1 MYQNQLKMSEFNVSS
16 MTDEELE
23 SLSNP
28 TFETPGAI
36 KDNDEEKP
44 NQDKPITTP
53 VSTEKPEVG
62 AMSLEDYLDEDGNQI
77 IEKTEEEEEEE
88 DTPRK
93 NNSNSINYT
102 NYYKLLVDKGEW
114 QEVTDANGNP
124 IDSSDIDAETFS
136 ELAIQQAQWKADS
149 VLMEREQEFGSQY
162 HELVNYMKN
171 GGRVEDL
178 ARFQAQTTDIESLD
192 HTDPSQ
198 AEEIIKAHYEALNFS
213 DKRIKTIIDSL
224 KDQGAD
230 ILIENAAESKEKLL
244 EAIQEEKEEEYR
256 RQELVNARQKEA
268 QHRFT
273 RSLKE
278 QIHSDQLADREK
290 KEMEKFYFEYK
301 HPIGGNQ
308 VASDFYVKYQEIQS
322 DPSKFYKLV
331 KFIKDIDSFDDRKK
345 VEASTQRKTFD
356 LVRSGEALIKK
367 DTQSPNEV
375 KSTRKAPTT
384 FKKLFS

>member
-1 MYQNQLKMSEFNVSS
+1 MSEFNVSS

-23 SLSNP
+23 ALSNP
-28 TFETPGAI
+28 SFEAPGATM
-36 KDNDEEKP
+36 DNADEKP
-44 NQDKPITTP
+44 NQDKPIPTAVTTD
-53 VSTEKPEVG
+53 VPEVG
-62 AMSLEDYLDEDGNQI
+62 AMNVKDYLDEDGKQI
-77 IEKTEEEEEEE
+77 IEEVEEEEEE
-88 DTPRK
+88 DITPTYSSK
-93 NNSNSINYT
+93 KATSDSINYT
-102 NYYKLLVDKGEW
+102 NYYKLLVEKGEW

-124 IDSSDIDAETFS
+124 IDSSEIDAETFS
-136 ELAIQQAQWKADS
+136 ELAIQQAQWKADN

-162 HELVNYMKN
+162 QELVNYMKN

-192 HTDPSQ
+192 HTDPAE

-213 DKRIKTIIDSL
+213 EKRIKTIIDSL
-224 KDQGAD
+224 KDQGED
-230 ILIENAAESKEKLL
+230 VLIENAAESKEKLL
-244 EAIQEEKEEEYR
+244 EAIQEEKEEEFR
-256 RQELVNARQKEA
+256 RQELINSRQKEA
-268 QHRFT
+268 QQRFT

-301 HPIGGNQ
+301 HPIGPNQ

-331 KFIKDIDSFDDRKK
+331 KFIKNIDSFEDRKK
-345 VEASTQRKTFD
+345 VETDTKRKTFD

-367 DTQSPNEV
+367 DSHSPNEV
-375 KSTRKAPTT
+375 KSTKKAPTT

>member
-1 MYQNQLKMSEFNVSS
+1 MSEFNVSS

-23 SLSNP
+23 ALSNP
-28 TFETPGAI
+28 SFEAPGATM
-36 KDNDEEKP
+36 DNADEKP
-44 NQDKPITTP
+44 NQDKPIPTAVTTD
-53 VSTEKPEVG
+53 VPEVG
-62 AMSLEDYLDEDGNQI
+62 AMNVEDYLDEDGKQI
-77 IEKTEEEEEEE
+77 IEEVEEEEEE
-88 DTPRK
+88 DITPTYSSK
-93 NNSNSINYT
+93 KATSDSINYT
-102 NYYKLLVDKGEW
+102 NYYKLLVEKGEW

-124 IDSSDIDAETFS
+124 IDSSEIDAETFS
-136 ELAIQQAQWKADS
+136 ELAIQQAQWKADN

-192 HTDPSQ
+192 HTDPAE

-213 DKRIKTIIDSL
+213 EKRIKTIIDSL
-224 KDQGAD
+224 KDQGED
-230 ILIENAAESKEKLL
+230 VLIENAAESKEKLL
-244 EAIQEEKEEEYR
+244 EAIQEEKEEEFR
-256 RQELVNARQKEA
+256 RQELINSRQKEA
-268 QHRFT
+268 QQRFT

-301 HPIGGNQ
+301 HPIGPNQ

-331 KFIKDIDSFDDRKK
+331 KFIKNIDSFEDRKK
-345 VEASTQRKTFD
+345 VETDTKRKTFD

-367 DTQSPNEV
+367 DSHSPNEV
-375 KSTRKAPTT
+375 KSTKKAPTT

>member
-1 MYQNQLKMSEFNVSS
+1 MSEFNVSS

-23 SLSNP
+23 ALSNP
-28 TFETPGAI
+28 SFEAPGATI
-36 KDNDEEKP
+36 DNADEKP
-44 NQDKPITTP
+44 NQDKPIPTAVTTD
-53 VSTEKPEVG
+53 VPEVG
-62 AMSLEDYLDEDGNQI
+62 AMNVEDYLDEDGKQI
-77 IEKTEEEEEEE
+77 IEEVEEEKEE
-88 DTPRK
+88 DITPTYSSK
-93 NNSNSINYT
+93 KATSDSINYT
-102 NYYKLLVDKGEW
+102 NYYKLLVEKGEW

-124 IDSSDIDAETFS
+124 IDSSEIDAETFS
-136 ELAIQQAQWKADS
+136 ELAIQQAQWKADN
-149 VLMEREQEFGSQY
+149 VLIEREQEFGSQY
-162 HELVNYMKN
+162 QELVNYMKN

-192 HTDPSQ
+192 HTDPKE

-224 KDQGAD
+224 KDQGED

-244 EAIQEEKEEEYR
+244 EAIQEEKEEEFR
-256 RQELVNARQKEA
+256 RQELINSRQKEA
-268 QHRFT
+268 QQRFT

-301 HPIGGNQ
+301 HPIGPNQ

-331 KFIKDIDSFDDRKK
+331 KFIKNIDSFEDRKK
-345 VEASTQRKTFD
+345 VETDTKRKTFD

-367 DTQSPNEV
+367 DSHSPNEV
-375 KSTRKAPTT
+375 KSTKKAPTT

>member
-1 MYQNQLKMSEFNVSS
+1 MSEFNVSS

-23 SLSNP
+23 ALSNP
-28 TFETPGAI
+28 SFEAPGATI
-36 KDNDEEKP
+36 DNADEKP
-44 NQDKPITTP
+44 NQDKPIPTAVTTD
-53 VSTEKPEVG
+53 VPEVG
-62 AMSLEDYLDEDGNQI
+62 AMNVEDYLDEDGKQI
-77 IEKTEEEEEEE
+77 IEELEEEEEEN
-88 DTPRK
+88 DTPTYSSK
-93 NNSNSINYT
+93 KATSDSINYT
-102 NYYKLLVDKGEW
+102 NYYKLLVEKGEW

-124 IDSSDIDAETFS
+124 IDSSEIDAETFS
-136 ELAIQQAQWKADS
+136 ELAIQQAQWKADN

-162 HELVNYMKN
+162 QELVNYMKN

-192 HTDPSQ
+192 HTDPAE

-213 DKRIKTIIDSL
+213 EKRIKTIIDSL
-224 KDQGAD
+224 KDQGED

-244 EAIQEEKEEEYR
+244 EAIQEEKEEEFR
-256 RQELVNARQKEA
+256 KQELVNSRQKEA
-268 QHRFT
+268 QLRFT
-273 RSLKE
+273 KSLKE

-301 HPIGGNQ
+301 HPIGPNQ

-331 KFIKDIDSFDDRKK
+331 KFIKNIDSFEDRKK
-345 VEASTQRKTFD
+345 VETDTKRKTFD

-367 DTQSPNEV
+367 DSHSPNEV
-375 KSTRKAPTT
+375 KSTKKAPTT

>member
-1 MYQNQLKMSEFNVSS
+1 MSEFNVSS
-16 MTDEELE
+16 MTDEELQ

-28 TFETPGAI
+28 DFTAPGAT
-36 KDNDEEKP
+36 KDNEEEKP

-53 VSTEKPEVG
+53 ASTEKPEVG
-62 AMSLEDYLDEDGNQI
+62 VMTPEDYLDEKGNPI
-77 IEKTEEEEEEE
+77 IEKIEEEEE
-88 DTPRK
+88 DDDSPKK

-124 IDSSDIDAETFS
+124 IDSSEIDAETFS

-171 GGRVEDL
+171 GGKVEDL

-192 HTDPSQ
+192 HTDPKE

-224 KDQGAD
+224 KDQGDD

-268 QHRFT
+268 QQRFT
-273 RSLKE
+273 KSLKE

-331 KFIKDIDSFDDRKK
+331 KFIKDIDSFDSKK
-345 VEASTQRKTFD
+345 KIENVIQKKTFD
-356 LVRSGEALIKK
+356 LVRTGENLKK
-367 DTQSPNEV
+367 DTYSPEEI
-375 KSTRKAPTT
+375 KSTKKAPTT

>member
-1 MYQNQLKMSEFNVSS
+1 MSEFNVSS

-23 SLSNP
+23 ALSNP
-28 TFETPGAI
+28 SFEAPGATI
-36 KDNDEEKP
+36 DNADEKP
-44 NQDKPITTP
+44 NQDKPIPTAVTTD
-53 VSTEKPEVG
+53 VPEVG
-62 AMSLEDYLDEDGNQI
+62 VMSTEDYLDEDGNPI
-77 IEKTEEEEEEE
+77 LEKVEEEEEEN
-88 DTPRK
+88 DTPTYSSK
-93 NNSNSINYT
+93 KANSDSINYT
-102 NYYKLLVDKGEW
+102 NYYKLLVEKGEW

-124 IDSSDIDAETFS
+124 IDSSEIDAETFS
-136 ELAIQQAQWKADS
+136 ELAIQQAQWKADN
-149 VLMEREQEFGSQY
+149 VLIEREQEFGSQY
-162 HELVNYMKN
+162 QELVNYMKN

-192 HTDPSQ
+192 HTDPAE

-213 DKRIKTIIDSL
+213 EKRIKTIIDSL
-224 KDQGAD
+224 KDQGED

-244 EAIQEEKEEEYR
+244 EAIQEEKEEEFR
-256 RQELVNARQKEA
+256 KQELVNSRQKEA
-268 QHRFT
+268 QLRFT
-273 RSLKE
+273 KSLKE

-301 HPIGGNQ
+301 HPIGPNQ

-331 KFIKDIDSFDDRKK
+331 KFIKNIDSFEDRKK
-345 VEASTQRKTFD
+345 VETDTKRKTFD

-367 DTQSPNEV
+367 DSYSPNEV
-375 KSTRKAPTT
+375 KSTKKAPTT

>member
-1 MYQNQLKMSEFNVSS
+1 MSEFNVSS

-23 SLSNP
+23 ALSNP
-28 TFETPGAI
+28 SFEAPGATM
-36 KDNDEEKP
+36 DNADEKP
-44 NQDKPITTP
+44 NQDKPIPTAVTTD
-53 VSTEKPEVG
+53 VPEVG
-62 AMSLEDYLDEDGNQI
+62 AMNVEDYLDEDGKQI
-77 IEKTEEEEEEE
+77 IEEVEEEEEE
-88 DTPRK
+88 DITPTYSSK
-93 NNSNSINYT
+93 KATSDSINYT
-102 NYYKLLVDKGEW
+102 NYYKLLVEKGEW

-124 IDSSDIDAETFS
+124 IDSSEIDAETFS
-136 ELAIQQAQWKADS
+136 ELAIQQAQWKADN

-162 HELVNYMKN
+162 QELVNYMKN

-192 HTDPSQ
+192 HTDPAE

-213 DKRIKTIIDSL
+213 EKRIKTIIDSL
-224 KDQGAD
+224 KDQGED
-230 ILIENAAESKEKLL
+230 VLIENAAESKEKLL
-244 EAIQEEKEEEYR
+244 EAIQEEKEEEFR
-256 RQELVNARQKEA
+256 RQELINSRQKEA
-268 QHRFT
+268 QQRFT

-301 HPIGGNQ
+301 HPIGPNQ

-331 KFIKDIDSFDDRKK
+331 KFIKNIDSFEDRKK
-345 VEASTQRKTFD
+345 VETDTKRKTFD

-367 DTQSPNEV
+367 DSYSPNEV
-375 KSTRKAPTT
+375 KSTKKAPTT

>member
-1 MYQNQLKMSEFNVSS
+1 MSEFNVSS

-23 SLSNP
+23 ALSNP
-28 TFETPGAI
+28 SFEAPGATM
-36 KDNDEEKP
+36 DNADEKP
-44 NQDKPITTP
+44 NQDKPIPTAVTTD
-53 VSTEKPEVG
+53 VPEVG
-62 AMSLEDYLDEDGNQI
+62 AMNVEDYLDEDGKQI
-77 IEKTEEEEEEE
+77 IEEVEEEEEE
-88 DTPRK
+88 DITPTYSSK
-93 NNSNSINYT
+93 KATSDSINYT
-102 NYYKLLVDKGEW
+102 NYYKLLVEKGEW

-124 IDSSDIDAETFS
+124 IDSSEIDAETFS
-136 ELAIQQAQWKADS
+136 ELAIQQAQWKADN

-162 HELVNYMKN
+162 QELVNYMKN

-192 HTDPSQ
+192 HTDPAE

-213 DKRIKTIIDSL
+213 EKRIKTIIDSL
-224 KDQGAD
+224 KDQGED
-230 ILIENAAESKEKLL
+230 VLIENAAESKEKLL
-244 EAIQEEKEEEYR
+244 EAIQEEKEEEFR
-256 RQELVNARQKEA
+256 RQELINSRQKEA
-268 QHRFT
+268 QQRFT

-301 HPIGGNQ
+301 HPIGPNQ

-331 KFIKDIDSFDDRKK
+331 KFIKNIDSFEDRKK
-345 VEASTQRKTFD
+345 VETDTKRKTFD

-367 DTQSPNEV
+367 DSHSPNEV
-375 KSTRKAPTT
+375 KSTKKAPTT

>member
-1 MYQNQLKMSEFNVSS
+1 MSEFNVSS

-23 SLSNP
+23 ALSNP
-28 TFETPGAI
+28 SFEAPGATM
-36 KDNDEEKP
+36 DNADEKP
-44 NQDKPITTP
+44 NQDKPIPTAVTTD
-53 VSTEKPEVG
+53 VPEVG
-62 AMSLEDYLDEDGNQI
+62 AMNVKDYLDEDGKQI
-77 IEKTEEEEEEE
+77 IEEVEEEEEE
-88 DTPRK
+88 DITPTY
-93 NNSNSINYT
+93 NSKKATSDSINYT
-102 NYYKLLVDKGEW
+102 NYYKLLVEKGEW

-124 IDSSDIDAETFS
+124 IDSSEIDAETFS
-136 ELAIQQAQWKADS
+136 ELAIQQAQWKADN

-162 HELVNYMKN
+162 QELVNYMKN

-192 HTDPSQ
+192 HTDPAE

-213 DKRIKTIIDSL
+213 EKRIKTIIDSL
-224 KDQGAD
+224 KDQGED
-230 ILIENAAESKEKLL
+230 VLIENAAESKEKLL
-244 EAIQEEKEEEYR
+244 EAIQEEKEEEFR
-256 RQELVNARQKEA
+256 RQELINSRQKEA
-268 QHRFT
+268 QQRFT

-301 HPIGGNQ
+301 HPIGPNQ

-331 KFIKDIDSFDDRKK
+331 KFIKNIDSFEDRKK
-345 VEASTQRKTFD
+345 VETDTKRKTFD

-367 DTQSPNEV
+367 DSHSPNEV
-375 KSTRKAPTT
+375 KSTKKAPTT

>member
-1 MYQNQLKMSEFNVSS
+1 MSEFNVSS

-23 SLSNP
+23 ALSNP
-28 TFETPGAI
+28 SFEAPGATM
-36 KDNDEEKP
+36 DNADEKP
-44 NQDKPITTP
+44 NQDKPIPTAVTTD
-53 VSTEKPEVG
+53 VPEVG
-62 AMSLEDYLDEDGNQI
+62 AMNVKDYLVEDGKQI
-77 IEKTEEEEEEE
+77 IEEVEEEEEE
-88 DTPRK
+88 DITPTY
-93 NNSNSINYT
+93 NSKKATSDSINYT
-102 NYYKLLVDKGEW
+102 NYYKLLVEKGEW

-124 IDSSDIDAETFS
+124 IDSSEIDAETFS
-136 ELAIQQAQWKADS
+136 ELAIQQAQWKADN

-162 HELVNYMKN
+162 QELVNYMKN

-192 HTDPSQ
+192 HTDPAE

-213 DKRIKTIIDSL
+213 EKRIKTIIDSL
-224 KDQGAD
+224 KDQGED
-230 ILIENAAESKEKLL
+230 VLIENAAESKEKLL
-244 EAIQEEKEEEYR
+244 EAIQEEKEEEFR
-256 RQELVNARQKEA
+256 RQELINSRQKEA
-268 QHRFT
+268 QQRFT

-301 HPIGGNQ
+301 HPIGPNQ

-331 KFIKDIDSFDDRKK
+331 KFIKNIDSFEDRKK
-345 VEASTQRKTFD
+345 VETDTKRKTFD

-367 DTQSPNEV
+367 DSHSPNEV
-375 KSTRKAPTT
+375 KSTKKAPTT

>member
-1 MYQNQLKMSEFNVSS
+1 MSEFNVSS

-28 TFETPGAI
+28 DFTAPGAT
-36 KDNDEEKP
+36 KDNEEEKP

-62 AMSLEDYLDEDGNQI
+62 VMTPEDYLDEEGNPI
-77 IEKTEEEEEEE
+77 IEKIEEEE
-88 DTPRK
+88 DTPIK
-93 NNSNSINYT
+93 SNSNSINYT

-124 IDSSDIDAETFS
+124 IDSSEIDAETFS

-171 GGRVEDL
+171 GGKVEDL
-178 ARFQAQTTDIESLD
+178 AKFQAQTTDIESLD
-192 HTDPSQ
+192 HTDPKE

-224 KDQGAD
+224 KDQGDD

-268 QHRFT
+268 QQRFT
-273 RSLKE
+273 KSLKE

-345 VEASTQRKTFD
+345 VEVNTQRKAYD